1 MRVAWLTSL
10 GEVSQEAWNALV
22 APDDPFTDYRFLAA
36 LEASGAVGGDSGW
49 APAHVVAYDET
60 GALAGAAPFY
70 RKTDSYGEFIFDWS
84 WANAAMRAGIAYYPK
99 YVSAVPFTPATGN
112 RFLVRPGADARAVR
126 GTLAQGMLA
135 HAARDDASSVHVL
148 FLAGDEAGHLE
159 GGPWLRRLTYQFHW
173 ENAGYRTFDD
183 YLASL
188 RAPSRK
194 QVRKERR
201 EAAGQGLRLATVEG
215 RDLSEREWEMLYRFY
230 RSTAERKGGYA
241 YLPRAFFECIRAG
254 YAGHVLATFAYD
266 ASGAPVAGAIAFTKG
281 RGLYGRYW
289 GTLTGAP
296 MLHFELCYYR
306 FIEWGIE
313 RGITRFE
320 AGAQGEHKLKRG
332 FLPSATHSLHALA
345 HPGLRDA
352 VARHLEGERL
362 GVQGEMDELAE
373 FTPFRRDHS

>member
-1 MRVAWLTSL
+1 MRVAWLNGL
-10 GEVSQEAWNALV
+10 GEVSAAAWNALV

-36 LEASGAVGGDSGW
+36 LETSGAVGGDSGW
-49 APAHVVAYDET
+49 APAHVVAYDEA
-60 GALAGAAPFY
+60 GALVGAAPLY
-70 RKTDSYGEFIFDWS
+70 QKTDSYGEFIFDWS

-112 RFLVRPGADARAVR
+112 RFLVRPGADESAIRRA
-126 GTLAQGMLA
+126 LAQGMLERA
-135 HAARDDASSVHVL
+135 GREGASSVHVL
-148 FLAGDEAGHLE
+148 FLAENEAGHLA
-159 GGPWLRRLTYQFHW
+159 GGPWLRRLSYQFHW
-173 ENAGYRTFDD
+173 ENAGYHSFDD

-201 EAAGQGLRLATVEG
+201 EAASHGLRLATVGG
-215 RDLSEREWEMLYRFY
+215 RDMVDREWAMLYRFY
-230 RSTAERKGGYA
+230 RSTAGRKGGYA
-241 YLPRAFFECIRAG
+241 YLPQAFFERIRAT
-254 YAGHVLATFAYD
+254 YAEHVLATFAYD
-266 ASGAPVAGAIAFTKG
+266 AAGAPVAGAIAFTKG

-289 GTLTGAP
+289 GTFTGAP

-306 FIEWGIE
+306 FIEWAIE
-313 RGITRFE
+313 RGIARFE

-332 FLPSATHSLHALA
+332 FLPSPTHSLHALA
-345 HPGLRDA
+345 HPDLRDA

-373 FTPFRRDHS
+373 FTPFRRG

>member
-1 MRVAWLTSL
+1 MRVAWLSSL
-10 GEVSQEAWNALV
+10 GEVAAEAWNALV

-36 LEASGAVGGDSGW
+36 LEASGAVGGDAGW
-49 APAHVVAYDET
+49 RPAHVAVYDAA

-70 RKTDSYGEFIFDWS
+70 RKTDSYGEFIFDFA
-84 WANAAMRAGIAYYPK
+84 WANAAHRAGIAYYPK

-112 RFLVRPGADARAVR
+112 RFLVRPGADAPAVR
-126 GTLAQGMLA
+126 EALARGMLER
-135 HAARDDASSVHVL
+135 AAREGASSVHVL
-148 FLAGDEAGHLE
+148 FLADDEAAQLAGE
-159 GGPWLRRLTYQFHW
+159 PWLRRLTYQFHW
-173 ENAGYRTFDD
+173 ENAGYASFED

-194 QVRKERR
+194 AVRKERR
-201 EAAGQGLRLATVEG
+201 EAAQGLRLATVGG
-215 RDLSEREWEMLYRFY
+215 REMDDREWAMLYGFY
-230 RSTAERKGGYA
+230 RATAERKGGFA
-241 YLPRAFFECIRAG
+241 YLPRAFFERIRET
-254 YAGHVLATFAYD
+254 YAEHVLATFAYD
-266 ASGAPVAGAIAFTKG
+266 AAGAPVAGAVAFTKG

-313 RGITRFE
+313 RGIARFE

-332 FLPSATHSLHALA
+332 FLPRATHSLHALA

-352 VARHLEGERL
+352 VARHLAGERR

-373 FTPFRRDHS
+373 FTPFRRG